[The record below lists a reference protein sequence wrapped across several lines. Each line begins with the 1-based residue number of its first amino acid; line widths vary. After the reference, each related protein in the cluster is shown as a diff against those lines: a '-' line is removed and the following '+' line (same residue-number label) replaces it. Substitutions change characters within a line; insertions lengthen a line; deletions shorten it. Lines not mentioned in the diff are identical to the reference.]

1 MTLIYFIV
9 EFMSNV
15 KPTLSYFRDRMD
27 PEEKDLDDMEQ
38 EELELHLLS
47 NLRAGNLCDVLFEV
61 LFIID
66 MQEFKCIFQDS
77 SYIYKSHN

>member
-1 MTLIYFIV
+1 
-9 EFMSNV
+9 MSNV
-15 KPTLSYFRDRMD
+15 KPTLSYFRDRME

-61 LFIID
+61 LFILICKNSNVF
-66 MQEFKCIFQDS
+66 FKIPHIF
-77 SYIYKSHN
+77 INPTIK